1 MFEESYKAHLR
12 SRPRD
17 ESPKSAPGFR
27 RERSFDNPPS
37 NSQCVHH
44 RSSDH
49 LQTEAT
55 PPRSSLPGDKVNG
68 IKGLSKLYP
77 AFSKKTPAINRI
89 GTLSVK
95 GASLQ
100 SQKISIRPKSSIPQT
115 VFVMQQEVQTEQ
127 CSAVSQQPARK
138 RYHDLK
144 SVYKQTKGG
153 KLWINPH
160 DNMGQPTKEDGNHS
174 KPDQQNLMVQQDKST
189 SFISGFFRQQ
199 FENHKQTHHVPPVRI
214 RFVMRLQEAS
224 ANLEPIPERPKKFLP
239 EEMRST
245 KASRQFLDRE
255 VGKVLEAWSPSAR
268 RHRESHKL
276 LEGRHRPVTVER
288 GKTLA
293 AIMRDFRVYME
304 ETRQRDVFP

>member
-44 RSSDH
+44 RPSDH

-115 VFVMQQEVQTEQ
+115 VSVMQQEVQTEQ

-153 KLWINPH
+153 KLWINPQ
-160 DNMGQPTKEDGNHS
+160 DNMGQPIKEDGNHS
-174 KPDQQNLMVQQDKST
+174 KPDQQMVQQDKST

-199 FENHKQTHHVPPVRI
+199 FENHKKNHPVPPGRI
-214 RFVMRLQEAS
+214 
-224 ANLEPIPERPKKFLP
+224 
-239 EEMRST
+239 
-245 KASRQFLDRE
+245 
-255 VGKVLEAWSPSAR
+255 
-268 RHRESHKL
+268 
-276 LEGRHRPVTVER
+276 
-288 GKTLA
+288 
-293 AIMRDFRVYME
+293 
-304 ETRQRDVFP
+304 